1 MDSAMLCKALEQLE
15 QAAHD
20 HAEWHDDLLRAIVCR
35 LPGDP
40 DDLTENAH
48 QLCRFGQWYYERASD
63 ELRSQ
68 PTFAAME
75 VEHRRLH
82 RIGARLLLAGAADAP
97 IMRTD
102 YEDLVASSARLH
114 LQIESLMQQIRGQLR
129 NRDALTG
136 AYDRAEMLPALRDW
150 HEVARRHVQ
159 PCCIV
164 FMDLDHLKEINDSCG
179 HPVGDEVLAGVVR
192 YLIDHLRPY
201 DKVFRYG
208 GDEFVIALPGAD
220 LAAGQ
225 AVIRH
230 IRDGLGRMRLVA
242 APGGIDMRVTASF
255 GLALLDPD
263 VSVEDCID
271 RADQALLL
279 AKAAGRNHAIN
290 WDASVTTGNRLRR
303 LELDDAGGQIAVVP
317 PGTTPNPA

>member
-20 HAEWHDDLLRAIVCR
+20 HTEWHDDLLRAIICR
-35 LPGDP
+35 LPCDP
-40 DDLTENAH
+40 HDLAENAH
-48 QLCRFGQWYYERASD
+48 QLCRFGRWYYERASD
-63 ELRSQ
+63 ELRAQ
-68 PTFAAME
+68 PTFAAMG
-75 VEHRRLH
+75 VEHRHLH
-82 RIGARLLLAGAADAP
+82 RVGARLLLAGAADAP
-97 IMRTD
+97 IMRAD
-102 YEDLVASSARLH
+102 YEELVEASARLH
-114 LQIESLMQQIRGQLR
+114 LQIESLMQQIQAQLR
-129 NRDALTG
+129 NRDSLTG
-136 AYDRAEMLPALRDW
+136 AYDRVEMLPALREW
-150 HEVARRHVQ
+150 HEIAKRHVQ

-164 FMDLDHLKEINDSCG
+164 FMDLDHLKQINDTCG

-192 YLIDHLRPY
+192 YLLDHLRPY

-230 IRDGLGRMRLVA
+230 IREGLARMRLGA
-242 APGGIDMRVTASF
+242 GPGGVDVRVTASF
-255 GLALLDPD
+255 GLALLDPE

-279 AKAAGRNHAIN
+279 AKAAGRNHAIS
-290 WDASVTTGNRLRR
+290 WDASVTTGTRLRR
-303 LELDDAGGQIAVVP
+303 LVVDDTSG
-317 PGTTPNPA
+317 

>member
-1 MDSAMLCKALEQLE
+1 MFRMDSAMLCKTLEQLE

-20 HAEWHDDLLRAIVCR
+20 HTEWHDDLLRAIVCR
-35 LPGDP
+35 LPCDP
-40 DDLTENAH
+40 NDLAENAH

-63 ELRSQ
+63 ELRAQ

-75 VEHRRLH
+75 VEHKRLH

-102 YEDLVASSARLH
+102 YEDLVAASARLH
-114 LQIESLMQQIRGQLR
+114 LQIECLMKEIQGQSR
-129 NRDALTG
+129 NRDVLTG
-136 AYDRAEMLPALRDW
+136 AYERAEMLPALRDC
-150 HEVARRHVQ
+150 HGVARRQVR

-164 FMDLDHLKEINDSCG
+164 FMDLDHLKEINDTHG
-179 HPVGDEVLAGVVR
+179 HQAGDEVLAGVVR
-192 YLIDHLRPY
+192 YLLEHVRPD

-208 GDEFVIALPGAD
+208 GDEFVISLPGAD

-230 IRDGLGRMRLVA
+230 IRDGLARMRLVA
-242 APGGIDMRVTASF
+242 GPGGIDVRVTASF

-290 WDASVTTGNRLRR
+290 WDASVTTGTRLRR
-303 LELDDAGGQIAVVP
+303 LQLDDANG
-317 PGTTPNPA
+317 

>member
-1 MDSAMLCKALEQLE
+1 MFRMDSARLREALEQLE

-20 HAEWHDDLLRAIVCR
+20 HTEWHDDLLRAIVCR
-35 LPGDP
+35 LPCDP
-40 DDLTENAH
+40 DDLAENAH
-48 QLCRFGQWYYERASD
+48 RLCRFGQWYYDRASD
-63 ELRSQ
+63 ELRDQ
-68 PTFAAME
+68 PTFIAME
-75 VEHRRLH
+75 AEHERLH

-97 IMRTD
+97 IMRAD
-102 YEDLVASSARLH
+102 YEDLVAASARLH
-114 LQIESLMQQIRGQLR
+114 LQIESLTQQIQAELR

-136 AYDRAEMLPALRDW
+136 AYDRVEMLPALRGW
-150 HEVARRHVQ
+150 QEVARRHVQ

-164 FMDLDHLKEINDSCG
+164 FMDLDHLKEINDTCG
-179 HPVGDEVLAGVVR
+179 HQAGDEVLAGVVR
-192 YLIDHLRPY
+192 YLLEHLRSN

-225 AVIRH
+225 VVIRH
-230 IRDGLGRMRLVA
+230 IRDGLARMRLVSG
-242 APGGIDMRVTASF
+242 PGGIDLRVTASF

-279 AKAAGRNHAIN
+279 AKASGRNHAIN
-290 WDASVTTGNRLRR
+290 WDASVTTGTRLRR
-303 LELDDAGGQIAVVP
+303 LQLDDANG
-317 PGTTPNPA
+317 

>member
-1 MDSAMLCKALEQLE
+1 MDSATLCRTLDQLE

-20 HAEWHDDLLRAIVCR
+20 HTEWHDDLLRAIICR
-35 LPGDP
+35 LPCDP
-40 DDLTENAH
+40 DDLAENAH
-48 QLCRFGQWYYERASD
+48 QLCRFGQWYYEGAPD
-63 ELRSQ
+63 ELRAQ

-75 VEHRRLH
+75 VEHKLMH

-97 IMRTD
+97 IMRAD
-102 YEDLVASSARLH
+102 YEDLVSASARLH
-114 LQIESLMQQIRGQLR
+114 LQIESLVQQIQAQLR

-136 AYDRAEMLPALRDW
+136 AYDRVEMLPALREW
-150 HEVARRHVQ
+150 HEVAKRHVQ

-164 FMDLDHLKEINDSCG
+164 FMDLDHLKQINDTWG
-179 HPVGDEVLAGVVR
+179 HPVGDDVLACVVQ
-192 YLIDHLRPY
+192 YLLDHLRPY

-220 LAAGQ
+220 LVAGQ

-230 IRDGLGRMRLVA
+230 IREGLARMRLVA
-242 APGGIDMRVTASF
+242 GRGGVDVRVTASF
-255 GLALLDPD
+255 GLALLDAD

-290 WDASVTTGNRLRR
+290 WDASVTTGTRLGR
-303 LELDDAGGQIAVVP
+303 LELDDASG
-317 PGTTPNPA
+317 

>member
-1 MDSAMLCKALEQLE
+1 MFRMDSAMLCKALGQLE

-20 HAEWHDDLLRAIVCR
+20 HTEWHDDLLRAIVCR
-35 LPGDP
+35 LPCDP
-40 DDLTENAH
+40 DDLAENAH
-48 QLCRFGQWYYERASD
+48 QLCRFGQWYYNGASD
-63 ELRSQ
+63 ELRAQ

-75 VEHRRLH
+75 VEHRLLH
-82 RIGARLLLAGAADAP
+82 RIGARLLLAGAADGP
-97 IMRTD
+97 ILRAD
-102 YEDLVASSARLH
+102 YEELVAASARLH
-114 LQIESLMQQIRGQLR
+114 LQIESLVQQIQAQLR

-136 AYDRAEMLPALRDW
+136 AYDRVEMLPALREW
-150 HEVARRHVQ
+150 HEIARRHVQ

-164 FMDLDHLKEINDSCG
+164 FMDLDHLKEINDTCG

-192 YLIDHLRPY
+192 YLLDHLRPY

-230 IRDGLGRMRLVA
+230 IREGLARMRLVA
-242 APGGIDMRVTASF
+242 GSGGVDLSVTASF

-263 VSVEDCID
+263 VTVEDCIE

-290 WDASVTTGNRLRR
+290 WDASVTTGTRLRR
-303 LELDDAGGQIAVVP
+303 LELDDTSG
-317 PGTTPNPA
+317 

>member
-1 MDSAMLCKALEQLE
+1 MFRMDSAMLCKALQQLE

-20 HAEWHDDLLRAIVCR
+20 HTEWHDDLLRAIICR
-35 LPGDP
+35 LPCDP
-40 DDLTENAH
+40 DDLADNAH
-48 QLCRFGQWYYERASD
+48 QLCRFGQWYYERAPD
-63 ELRSQ
+63 ELRAQ

-75 VEHRRLH
+75 VEHKLLH

-97 IMRTD
+97 IMRAD
-102 YEDLVASSARLH
+102 YEELVAASARLH
-114 LQIESLMQQIRGQLR
+114 LQIESLVQQIQRELR

-136 AYDRAEMLPALRDW
+136 AYDRVEMLPALREW

-164 FMDLDHLKEINDSCG
+164 FMDLDHLKEINDTCG

-192 YLIDHLRPY
+192 YLLGHLRPY

-208 GDEFVIALPGAD
+208 GDEFVIALPGTD
-220 LAAGQ
+220 LAGGQ
-225 AVIRH
+225 AVIRN
-230 IRDGLGRMRLVA
+230 IREGLARMRLVA
-242 APGGIDMRVTASF
+242 GPGGTDLRVTASF

-290 WDASVTTGNRLRR
+290 WDASVTTGTRLRR
-303 LELDDAGGQIAVVP
+303 LELDDANG
-317 PGTTPNPA
+317 

>member
-1 MDSAMLCKALEQLE
+1 MFRMDAAMLRKALEQLE

-20 HAEWHDDLLRAIVCR
+20 HTEWHDDLLRAIVCR
-35 LPGDP
+35 LPCDP
-40 DDLTENAH
+40 DDLAENAH

-136 AYDRAEMLPALRDW
+136 AYDRVEMLPALREW
-150 HEVARRHVQ
+150 HELARRRVQ
-159 PCCIV
+159 PSCIV

-220 LAAGQ
+220 LADGQ

-230 IRDGLGRMRLVA
+230 IRDGLARMRLVA
-242 APGGIDMRVTASF
+242 GPGVIDMRVTASF

-303 LELDDAGGQIAVVP
+303 LELDDASG
-317 PGTTPNPA
+317 

>member
-1 MDSAMLCKALEQLE
+1 MFKMDSAMLCRTLEQLE

-20 HAEWHDDLLRAIVCR
+20 HTEWHDDLLRAIVCR
-35 LPGDP
+35 LPCDP
-40 DDLTENAH
+40 DDLADNAH
-48 QLCRFGQWYYERASD
+48 RLCRFGQWYYERACD
-63 ELRSQ
+63 ELRAQ
-68 PTFAAME
+68 PTFASME

-97 IMRTD
+97 IMRAD
-102 YEDLVASSARLH
+102 YEDLVAASARLH
-114 LQIESLMQQIRGQLR
+114 LQIESLMQQIQGELR
-129 NRDALTG
+129 NRDVLTG
-136 AYDRAEMLPALRDW
+136 AYDRVEMLPALREW
-150 HEVARRHVQ
+150 QEVARRQVQ

-164 FMDLDHLKEINDSCG
+164 FMDLDHLKEINDTCG
-179 HPVGDEVLAGVVR
+179 HQMGDEVLAGVVR
-192 YLIDHLRPY
+192 YLLERLRPD

-230 IRDGLGRMRLVA
+230 IREGLARMRLLA
-242 APGGIDMRVTASF
+242 GPGGNDVRVTASF
-255 GLALLDPD
+255 GLALLDPG
-263 VSVEDCID
+263 VTVEDCID

-290 WDASVTTGNRLRR
+290 WDASVTTGTRLRR
-303 LELDDAGGQIAVVP
+303 LQLDDANG
-317 PGTTPNPA
+317 

>member
-1 MDSAMLCKALEQLE
+1 MFRMDSAMLCKALEQLE

-20 HAEWHDDLLRAIVCR
+20 HTEWHDDLLRAIVCR
-35 LPGDP
+35 LPCDP
-40 DDLTENAH
+40 DDLAANAH

-136 AYDRAEMLPALRDW
+136 AYDRAEMLPALREW

-230 IRDGLGRMRLVA
+230 IRNGLARMRLVA
-242 APGGIDMRVTASF
+242 GPGVIDMRVTASF

-303 LELDDAGGQIAVVP
+303 LELDDASG
-317 PGTTPNPA
+317 